1 MGAATISSDDVVHD
15 LLDGEDARARLVERW
30 GEDVAPGGRVDR
42 GRIAEIVFDRPDEL
56 TWLESLLH
64 PLVGEAIARW
74 RAGPAGAADVAV
86 VEVPL
91 LFETGMEGAFDAIV
105 SIVADDSV
113 REPRALARGH
123 SGLEGRTGRQ
133 LSQDEKAR
141 RATYVVENNGTLEE
155 LEARLSEL
163 WPKLQDA
170 SADPSG

>member
-1 MGAATISSDDVVHD
+1 VVHD
-15 LLDGEDARARLVERW
+15 LLDGEETRTRLVERW

-42 GRIAEIVFDRPDEL
+42 GRIGEIVFDRPDEL
-56 TWLESLLH
+56 SWLESLLH

-74 RAGPAGAADVAV
+74 RAGPAGDADVAV

-91 LFETGMEGAFDAIV
+91 LFETGMEGAFDAVV
-105 SIVADDSV
+105 SIVADDLV

-133 LSQDEKAR
+133 LSQEEKAT
-141 RATYVVENNGTLEE
+141 RATFVIENNGTLDE

-163 WPKLQDA
+163 WPKLKGA
-170 SADPSG
+170 SGKAFG